1 LDTEKWLNWNG
12 QLDNSGENED
22 NYAVEDKSHTQQHN
36 VMKDV
41 EFQEQQD
48 VSVASSV
55 PRLVWPTWKSKRLA
69 ENVLEMV
76 NAIETRRNQGVK
88 KK

>member
-1 LDTEKWLNWNG
+1 LDTKNWLNWNG
-12 QLDNSGENED
+12 ELDNSGESED

-36 VMKDV
+36 GMKDV

-55 PRLVWPTWKSKRLA
+55 PRLVRPTWKSKRLA
-69 ENVLEMV
+69 ENVLGMV